1 MVDAHRFPSGS
12 TSQLQEAIDT
22 IVQSF
27 GHPET
32 ISVTYA
38 FEDGQK
44 RTMIEVPAGD
54 GTTTTSS
61 STTDRTT
68 TQNQSSNRSTKDG
81 KSPKPSE

>member
-1 MVDAHRFPSGS
+1 MVDSQRIPSGS

-38 FEDGQK
+38 FENGQK
-44 RTMIEVPAGD
+44 QTRIEVPAGD
-54 GTTTTSS
+54 GTTTYELVY
-61 STTDRTT
+61 
-68 TQNQSSNRSTKDG
+68 DG
-81 KSPKPSE
+81 QDDNAEPEIKSVTEDDQSPKPSE

>member
-32 ISVTYA
+32 ISITYT

-44 RTMIEVPAGD
+44 RTMIEVPTGD
-54 GTTTTSS
+54 DTTTY
-61 STTDRTT
+61 
-68 TQNQSSNRSTKDG
+68 KLVYDG
-81 KSPKPSE
+81 QDDDAEPALKSLGEDEQSPKPSE

>member
-22 IVQSF
+22 IVQAF

-32 ISVTYA
+32 ISVTYT

-54 GTTTTSS
+54 GTTTYELVY
-61 STTDRTT
+61 
-68 TQNQSSNRSTKDG
+68 DG
-81 KSPKPSE
+81 QDDDTEPELKSVDEDDQSPKPSE